1 MMKRKTFW
9 ILLPLLL
16 ALILGCGT
24 VTALMYRQ
32 TSSRENK
39 FDIANVDCEVSE
51 TFDGTYKSSIQVKN
65 TSNINAYIR
74 VRLVTYWVKMEDGNP
89 KIVAK
94 EPSPSIDF
102 TLASGWKDRGD
113 NTYFYET
120 PIAPNASTPNLLDS
134 PIVLAQ
140 DGEYLQ
146 VVEVFADAIQSEPAS
161 AVKEAWGIG

>member
-32 TSSRENK
+32 TGSRENK
-39 FDIANVDCEVSE
+39 FDIANVDCEVDE
-51 TFDGTYKSSIQVKN
+51 DFDGTYKSRIQVKN
-65 TSNINAYIR
+65 TGNIYAYIR
-74 VRLVTYWVKMEDGNP
+74 VRLVTYWVKMEDGEQR
-89 KIVAK
+89 IVAK
-94 EPSPSIDF
+94 EPPILDVR
-102 TLASGWKDRGD
+102 LNEAEWEKCGN
-113 NTYFYET
+113 NTYFCKT

-134 PIVLAQ
+134 PIVLAEE
-140 DGEYLQ
+140 DGYLQ

-161 AVKEAWGIG
+161 AVKDAWGIG